1 MCGGLHDFPN
11 TQDLTG
17 EYGDNDFILTRGD
30 SRISMI
36 IARDSETI
44 QLERDNRFLI
54 DDYEQRT
61 PLAYRLTKPFKMGH
75 SYNQSGILMFVLA
88 ECNAEDDDNF
98 ELHIADYYKHFPRL
112 DDKTPISPP
121 DVEEET
127 TGKKVWF

>member
-1 MCGGLHDFPN
+1 MYGNLHDILN
-11 TQDLTG
+11 TMDLTG

-54 DDYEQRT
+54 DDYESHT
-61 PLAYRLTKPFKMGH
+61 PLAYRLTKPFKMGG
-75 SYNQSGILMFVLA
+75 SYNENGILSFVLA

-98 ELHIADYYKHFPRL
+98 DLHIADYYKYFPRPDNETSVL
-112 DDKTPISPP
+112 LPDD
-121 DVEEET
+121 EEET